1 MIPARFSLAV
11 ATASWAYLDHLAALR
26 AELQA
31 TVERFGRDVDEF
43 SALLTEHQDRCE
55 RWRRAI
61 PPGPVAAPR
70 RPRVT
75 RPAEPPRGASW
86 PVLLRAWSGR

>member
-1 MIPARFSLAV
+1 MIVLSTPFASIALADLWTMSL
-11 ATASWAYLDHLAALR
+11 
-26 AELQA
+26 
-31 TVERFGRDVDEF
+31 RFGRDVDEF

-70 RPRVT
+70 RPVVAV
-75 RPAEPPRGASW
+75 PAEPPRGAGW
-86 PVLLRAWSGR
+86 VAALRAFSGR

>member
-11 ATASWAYLDHLAALR
+11 ASWAYLDHLAALR
-26 AELQA
+26 AELQE
-31 TVERFGRDVDEF
+31 TVERFGRDVGEF
-43 SALLTEHQDRCE
+43 SALLAEHQDRCE

-70 RPRVT
+70 RPAVVV
-75 RPAEPPRGASW
+75 PAEPPRGAGW
-86 PVLLRAWSGR
+86 VAALRAFSGR